1 MVGFYQSSFF
11 ITVHYETLYHVIQS
25 TYVCGVIN
33 QTQNYKLLKM
43 ERNTLK
49 KLGFSLK
56 TYVLS
61 LVLLVSTAAFA
72 QTKSE
77 ISGKILDGGN
87 QKTLASATVCLLKAK
102 DSSIVKMN
110 LADGEGNY
118 SFEGIAS
125 GDFLVSVTVTGYK
138 KAYSGHFTVNNG
150 DPKALE
156 TIQLI
161 KAEKALAGVTVVSK
175 KPLIERKAD
184 RVIFNVENSI
194 NATGSNAL
202 ELLQKSPGVVVD
214 NNENITMKGKSG
226 VKIYIDGKM
235 SQLDAKDLAD
245 YLKSINSN
253 DIEAIEMISNP
264 GAKYDASGNAGII
277 NIKLK
282 KNKKFGTNGSASL
295 GYTQGITPK
304 GDGSFGLNYRD
315 KKVNIF
321 SNVSGSIGNRSNQLS
336 IYRIQSDS
344 IYDQHTSML
353 HDRKS
358 ANIKAGIDYF
368 KDKKNTFGFLVTAN
382 FSGGS
387 FNTDGNTNIYSQPGT
402 VFVKQLQ
409 ASNTSP
415 TNRTNANFNVNYRY
429 ADTSGKEIGFDGDYG
444 LFRSTG
450 TSYQPNFY
458 YDGGKNLL
466 QSNITGNS
474 TPTDINIY
482 TAKLD
487 VEQKFMK
494 GKIGYGAKFADVKT
508 NNALDFFNYQN
519 GVAVKSLP
527 QSNQFVY
534 IENVNAAYVNYNREF
549 NPKWTLQ
556 AGLRAEQTN
565 SKGVLT
571 RADGMI
577 QSDNTVKRSYFD
589 LFPSAALSY
598 TVNAKNSFG
607 ITYSRRIDRPDYQDL
622 NPFENKLDEL
632 TYQKGNAFLKPQ
644 YTDNVELSH
653 TFKSKLNTTVG
664 YSYVKD
670 YATQITDTTNGNA
683 TFVQQQNIA
692 TQRILNLNISSPLS
706 FTKWWTGYANIWYNY
721 QLVKGEY
728 NQKTVSL
735 KAPGYGAYMQN
746 SFSLGKDY
754 KAEISGWYNG
764 PGLEGTWKRGALY
777 SMDLGVQKQI
787 LKSKATIKVNVNDVF
802 NSIKFNASSNYGGTK
817 LNIHETHDSRNVHVA
832 FTYRF
837 GSSQI
842 KGARQHKTGLEAEG
856 NRIK

>member
-1 MVGFYQSSFF
+1 M
-11 ITVHYETLYHVIQS
+11 
-25 TYVCGVIN
+25 
-33 QTQNYKLLKM
+33 KP
-43 ERNTLK
+43 NTLK
-49 KLGFSLK
+49 NQGSGFK
-56 TYVLS
+56 TWVLS
-61 LVLLVSTAAFA
+61 IVLLISTAAFA
-72 QTKSE
+72 QPKAD

-87 QKTLASATVCLLKAK
+87 QKTLASATVCLLKGK

-110 LADGEGNY
+110 LADGGGNY
-118 SFEGIAS
+118 SFEGIAP
-125 GDFLVSVTVTGYK
+125 GEFLVSVTVTGYQ
-138 KAYSGHFTVNNG
+138 KAYSGHFTLNNA
-150 DPKALE
+150 DHKVLA
-156 TIQLI
+156 TIQLV
-161 KAEKALAGVTVVSK
+161 KAEKALAGVTIVSK
-175 KPLIERKAD
+175 KPMIERKAD

-194 NATGSNAL
+194 NSTGSNAL

-321 SNVSGSIGNRSNQLS
+321 SNVSGYIGDRSNQLS

-344 IYDQHTSML
+344 IYDQHTAMTEQ
-353 HDRKS
+353 RKS

-368 KDKKNTFGFLVTAN
+368 KNKKNTFGFLVTSN
-382 FSGGS
+382 FGRGYHNADGS
-387 FNTDGNTNIYSQPGT
+387 TNIYSQPGT

-409 ASNTSP
+409 ASNTAP
-415 TNRTNANFNVNYRY
+415 GTRTNANFNVNYRY

-458 YDGGKNLL
+458 YDAGKNLL
-466 QSNITGNS
+466 HSNITGNS

-519 GVAVKSLP
+519 DVPIKSLT
-527 QSNQFVY
+527 QSNKFVY
-534 IENVNAAYVNYNREF
+534 TENVNAAYVNYNREF

-565 SKGVLT
+565 SRGVLT
-571 RADGMI
+571 RADGVI
-577 QSDNTVKRSYFD
+577 QADNTVKRSYFD
-589 LFPSAALSY
+589 LFPSGALSY
-598 TVNAKNSFG
+598 TMNAKNSFG
-607 ITYSRRIDRPDYQDL
+607 ITYSRRIDRPNYQDL
-622 NPFENKLDEL
+622 NPFEHKLDEL
-632 TYQKGNAFLKPQ
+632 TYEKGNAFLKPQ

-653 TFKSKLNTTVG
+653 TFKSKLNTTFG

-692 TQRILNLNISSPLS
+692 TQKIFNVNISSPLS
-706 FTKWWTGYANIWYNY
+706 FTKWWNGYANIWYNY
-721 QLVKGEY
+721 QLVSGSYK
-728 NQKTVSL
+728 QRSVSI

-746 SFSLGKDY
+746 SFNLGKDY
-754 KAEISGWYNG
+754 KAEISGWFNG
-764 PGLEGTWKRGALY
+764 PGLEGTWKRKALG
-777 SMDLGVQKQI
+777 SMDLGVQKQF
-787 LKSKATIKVNVNDVF
+787 LKSKATVKLNVNDVF
-802 NSIKFNASSNYGGTK
+802 NTIKFHANSNYNGTQ
-817 LNIHETHDSRNVHVA
+817 LRIDETHDSRNVHVA

>member
-1 MVGFYQSSFF
+1 MVQ
-11 ITVHYETLYHVIQS
+11 
-25 TYVCGVIN
+25 N
-33 QTQNYKLLKM
+33 QP
-43 ERNTLK
+43 K
-49 KLGFSLK
+49 KQKFSLK
-56 TYVLS
+56 TYLLS
-61 LVLLVSTAAFA
+61 FFLLFTMASFA
-72 QTKSE
+72 QQKADIT
-77 ISGKILDGGN
+77 GLILDGGN

-110 LADGEGNY
+110 LADGGGNY
-118 SFEGIAS
+118 TFEGITP
-125 GDFLVSVTVTGYK
+125 GEFLVSVTVMGYQ
-138 KAYSGHFTVNNG
+138 KAFSGRFTVDNG
-150 DPKALE
+150 DHKILS
-156 TIQLI
+156 TIQLV
-161 KAEKALAGVTVVSK
+161 KSEKSLLGVTVVSK
-175 KPLIERKAD
+175 KPMMERKAD

-202 ELLQKSPGVVVD
+202 ELLQKSPGVMVD
-214 NNENITMKGKSG
+214 NNEKISMKGKTG

-235 SQLDAKDLAD
+235 TQLDAKDLAD

-264 GAKYDASGNAGII
+264 GAKYEASGNAGII

-295 GYTQGITPK
+295 GYTQGITPQ

-321 SNVSGSIGNRSNQLS
+321 SNVSGSIGERSNQLS

-344 IYDQHTSML
+344 IYDQHTRMI
-353 HDRKS
+353 HQRKS

-368 KDKKNTFGFLVTAN
+368 KNKKSTFGFLVTSN

-387 FNTDGNTNIYSQPGT
+387 FNTDGNTNIYSQPGA

-409 ASNTSP
+409 ASNTAP

-450 TSYQPNFY
+450 HSYQPNFY

-508 NNALDFFNYQN
+508 NNALDFFNYKN

-534 IENVNAAYVNYNREF
+534 TENVNAAYVNYNREF

-571 RADGMI
+571 RADGVI

-632 TYQKGNAFLKPQ
+632 TYQKGNAFLRPQ

-653 TFKSKLNTTVG
+653 TFKSKLNTTLG

-683 TFVQQQNIA
+683 TYVQQRNFA
-692 TQRILNLNISSPLS
+692 TQRIMNVNISSPLS

-721 QLVKGEY
+721 QLISGVY
-728 NQKTVSL
+728 NQKTVSI
-735 KAPGYGAYMQN
+735 KAPGYGTYMQN
-746 SFSLGKDY
+746 SFNLGKDY
-754 KAEISGWYNG
+754 KAEISGWFNG
-764 PGLEGTWKRGALY
+764 AGLEGTWKRKALY
-777 SMDLGVQKQI
+777 SVDMGVQKQV
-787 LKSKATIKVNVNDVF
+787 LKNKATIKVNVNDVF
-802 NSIKFNASSNYGGTK
+802 KTVKFHATSNYGGTQ
-817 LNIHETHDSRNVHVA
+817 LNIAETHDSRNVHVA